1 MKSEPVFYGRSHLS
15 STMKLHTLVGLL
27 MQRKHLHYQ
36 NNAQQAKKKVA
47 KSTFSVVLYPI
58 FSVYTQRCK
67 DNHMAFLSPVDW
79 KNPSATSCWDKTHNQ
94 ATFSN
99 RKRSQTIA
107 QFILIA
113 KGLQAI
119 YLFRF

>member
-1 MKSEPVFYGRSHLS
+1 MKSEPAFYGRSHLS

-58 FSVYTQRCK
+58 FLYI
-67 DNHMAFLSPVDW
+67 P
-79 KNPSATSCWDKTHNQ
+79 
-94 ATFSN
+94 
-99 RKRSQTIA
+99 
-107 QFILIA
+107 
-113 KGLQAI
+113 
-119 YLFRF
+119 